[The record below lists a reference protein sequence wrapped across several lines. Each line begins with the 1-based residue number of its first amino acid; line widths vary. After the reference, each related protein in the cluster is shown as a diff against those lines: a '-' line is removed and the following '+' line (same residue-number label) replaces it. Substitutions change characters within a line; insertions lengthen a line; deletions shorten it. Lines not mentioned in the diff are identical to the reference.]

1 MGNNDNEGKSIFGE
15 NIHLL
20 LGDDWREIRK
30 PLELDSLSD
39 IEFIHLNSLGCFA
52 IDKNYKVFSWGNNNY
67 GKLGNKKSSFIS
79 HPKES
84 GILSKLKIIKIKSKI
99 LSLTSYF
106 TYFLTSDGKLYICRK
121 DCESVENVNSSFDLT
136 NNGYFTQLKMIRN
149 EIVVLSDKQIVYE
162 MIGKKAK
169 ETEFKS
175 IEEYSVMKYGI
186 TFKTFEVIRIREI
199 SVNSTQL
206 IGHGGFGKV
215 YKIYFQKHYAIKKI
229 LINEETK
236 NDLDKNN
243 ELKIMRQLKSN
254 FVVNFYDY
262 WTKIEN
268 NLEFL
273 YIQMEFCNQTLKD
286 IIEEKNPSIPPIIVY
301 MIRIEI
307 FRQLLFA
314 LNYLHSMTPKVIHR
328 DIKPSNIL
336 IKYHNDHAQCKL
348 CDFGYSKFLDK
359 ESSNSSGVGTS
370 RYRAPEIYNNKYNEK
385 IDIFSLGISI
395 KELFDNLIIV
405 KTNEYNISR
414 HLMNLKSVITTMIH
428 GEPEERPSANDIINK
443 LNEIS
448 IDVINRIELY
458 SLIGESS

>member
-1 MGNNDNEGKSIFGE
+1 MES
-15 NIHLL
+15 LL
-20 LGDDWREIRK
+20 
-30 PLELDSLSD
+30 
-39 IEFIHLNSLGCFA
+39 
-52 IDKNYKVFSWGNNNY
+52 
-67 GKLGNKKSSFIS
+67 
-79 HPKES
+79 
-84 GILSKLKIIKIKSKI
+84 
-99 LSLTSYF
+99 
-106 TYFLTSDGKLYICRK
+106 
-121 DCESVENVNSSFDLT
+121 
-136 NNGYFTQLKMIRN
+136 
-149 EIVVLSDKQIVYE
+149 
-162 MIGKKAK
+162 
-169 ETEFKS
+169 
-175 IEEYSVMKYGI
+175 
-186 TFKTFEVIRIREI
+186 KTFEVIRIREI

-215 YKIYFQKHYAIKKI
+215 YKVYFQKHYAIKKI

-236 NDLDKNN
+236 NDLDKNS

-254 FVVNFYDY
+254 FVVNLYDY

-268 NLEFL
+268 NLKFL

-307 FRQLLFA
+307 FRQILFA

-348 CDFGYSKFLDK
+348 CDFGYSKILEK

-385 IDIFSLGISI
+385 IDIFSLGISL

-405 KTNEYNISR
+405 KTN
-414 HLMNLKSVITTMIH
+414 NL
-428 GEPEERPSANDIINK
+428 A
-443 LNEIS
+443 
-448 IDVINRIELY
+448 
-458 SLIGESS
+458 